1 MARSRSRGLRLIRG
15 IQPSHFCR
23 STEKNV
29 FMDNPYSSPVA
40 FDQKLES
47 SRGNR
52 HYGGIRRLPYLGIA
66 IGMGV
71 VQNILVGLIASDE
84 ALQSLSLFVV
94 IGFLILSFVP
104 VYYRLMNIGMNPWWC
119 LLMIV
124 PIANLFIGIRCLVCQ
139 EGYEDT
145 KKLDTAGKVVTFIV
159 VGLFLLV
166 IGMVIVSLMLP

>member
-15 IQPSHFCR
+15 IQPNHFCR

-145 KKLDTAGKVVTFIV
+145 KKLDTAGKIVTFIV

-166 IGMVIVSLMLP
+166 IAIAILSVMLA

>member
-1 MARSRSRGLRLIRG
+1 
-15 IQPSHFCR
+15 
-23 STEKNV
+23 
-29 FMDNPYSSPVA
+29 MDNPYSSPVA

-47 SRGNR
+47 SSGNR

-71 VQNILVGLIASDE
+71 VQNIVVGLLASDE
-84 ALQSLSLFVV
+84 ALQRLSLFVV
-94 IGFLILSFVP
+94 MGFLILSFVP

-166 IGMVIVSLMLP
+166 IGLVIVSVMLQ

>member
-1 MARSRSRGLRLIRG
+1 MARSRSRGLRLICS
-15 IQPSHFCR
+15 IEPSHMCLL
-23 STEKNV
+23 TEKSQR
-29 FMDNPYSSPVA
+29 MDNPYSSPVS

-47 SRGNR
+47 VAGNR
-52 HYGGIRRLPYLGIA
+52 HYGGIRRLAYLGIA

-71 VQNILVGLIASDE
+71 AQNVVLGLIANDN
-84 ALQSLSLFVV
+84 ALRSLSLGVV
-94 IGFLILSFVP
+94 IVFLILSFIP

-145 KKLDTAGKVVTFIV
+145 KKLDTSGKIVTFIV

-166 IGMVIVSLMLP
+166 IAIAIFSVMLR